1 MGTQGIPRRVVSD
14 RDVYALLKV
23 LVLPLTNTQNIIL
36 AGMPY
41 FKKKTNQ
48 KTQPDSK
55 VLRAAAGI

>member
-1 MGTQGIPRRVVSD
+1 MSD